1 MEELITANLLLMNDN
16 NCINKYD
23 YLGCAPQYI
32 WKKAS
37 IVCENGHCRIVQ
49 SPDWDWGD
57 FDTILGYPHRP
68 SGPSQIIWYT
78 LLPNCPCCIDVSSNP
93 PMLNKH
99 DATDKGWGRVKKA
112 NPEHPGATWEVRWV
126 DPLGILLQG
135 QQCTYD
141 DKGRLITEPP
151 AAGTPDMV
159 SFDGDKHS
167 VFSLHFWG
175 HTICDWSTY
184 KILFYNRDI
193 YFRHWPPNN
202 GNNCPRNFGNQ
213 K

>member
-1 MEELITANLLLMNDN
+1 MSRGSF
-16 NCINKYD
+16 
-23 YLGCAPQYI
+23 LG
-32 WKKAS
+32 S
-37 IVCENGHCRIVQ
+37 IVDRRAYLRWDVRARAVVLHRIVPAIN
-49 SPDWDWGD
+49 SVRPPDSV
-57 FDTILGYPHRP
+57 L
-68 SGPSQIIWYT
+68 
-78 LLPNCPCCIDVSSNP
+78 
-93 PMLNKH
+93 
-99 DATDKGWGRVKKA
+99 
-112 NPEHPGATWEVRWV
+112 
-126 DPLGILLQG
+126 
-135 QQCTYD
+135 
-141 DKGRLITEPP
+141 LITEPP

-175 HTICDWSTY
+175 HTIYDWSTY